1 MANFKVVVWAKQG
14 CSYCGEVKSYL
25 ENEGMDYQ
33 TIDVTENDEFRDI
46 LEVKY
51 GVRYVPV
58 VEIGEGNTFTAVTE
72 LGVVHLQNALEQFK
86 NEGVQTS

>member
-1 MANFKVVVWAKQG
+1 MTDLKVVVWAKKG

-25 ENEGMDYQ
+25 ETEGINYQ
-33 TIDVTENDEFRDI
+33 TIDVTEHDEFRDI

-58 VEIGEGNTFTAVTE
+58 VEIGQGNKFTAVTE
-72 LGVVHLQNALEQFK
+72 LGVEHLQSALEKLK
-86 NEGVQTS
+86 NEGVQLS